1 MSSVSYTHLTP
12 KKVKLTANSAEK
24 EYDGNPIS
32 DSGYSVS
39 DGGFVKGEEFDIR
52 VTGEQ
57 TFVGESSNTIT
68 AVTPKGNACLLYT
81 SIVKDV

>member
-1 MSSVSYTHLTP
+1 MMGTQLVILDILYL
-12 KKVKLTANSAEK
+12 
-24 EYDGNPIS
+24 
-32 DSGYSVS
+32 

-68 AVTPKGNACLLYT
+68 AVTPKGNAKKETIQLSWFLEF
-81 SIVKDV
+81 